1 MRSRETKCEVVQ
13 SSIRY
18 GLHPGSKWCDGD
30 NARNY
35 MSYLYGSSGATVLE
49 SVDPYIG
56 APGKCPATSNL
67 AQQPVQKLRFWITL
81 LQIIKMTRA
90 SQ

>member
-1 MRSRETKCEVVQ
+1 MDCM
-13 SSIRY
+13 
-18 GLHPGSKWCDGD
+18 PGSKWCDGD

-35 MSYLYGSSGATVLE
+35 MNYLYGSSGATMLE

-67 AQQPVQKLRFWITL
+67 TQQPAQKFKILDYSSADN
-81 LQIIKMTRA
+81 QND
-90 SQ
+90 